1 MAQSSAM
8 HRFCRLPMP
17 SYEKIFADANT
28 ILDEIISQFHTYR
41 KPNQTMEAQVVKKSL
56 VPSDHEMFQKL

>member
-41 KPNQTMEAQVVKKSL
+41 KPNQTMEAQVVKKS
-56 VPSDHEMFQKL
+56 VFPMIPEMFQKL

>member
-41 KPNQTMEAQVVKKSL
+41 KPNQTMEAQVVKKPL

>member
-28 ILDEIISQFHTYR
+28 ILDEIISQFHMYR
-41 KPNQTMEAQVVKKSL
+41 NPNESMEAQVVKKS
-56 VPSDHEMFQKL
+56 VFPMIPEMFQKL